1 MILSAQPFHLYYIEG
16 SLSKA
21 KKIVRSRV
29 STLTPF
35 FRSLYNRLSRLF
47 AITFTL
53 LFRPSIYLLALS
65 ISCNSQDCQNS
76 VPY

>member
-1 MILSAQPFHLYYIEG
+1 MILPAKPFHLYYIER
-16 SLSKA
+16 LSVKSEEDCA
-21 KKIVRSRV
+21 
-29 STLTPF
+29 TLTPF